1 MRPYFD
7 TNHLAG
13 LLLLV
18 VVLAWSM
25 MEISHAGQRRDGAT
39 RAGAGRHG

>member
-1 MRPYFD
+1 MKPYFD

-18 VVLAWSM
+18 VALGWGM
-25 MEISHAGQRRDGAT
+25 MEISHAGRARREPP
-39 RAGAGRHG
+39 R